1 MWLLSKLYYVKF
13 GVSSLFFSKVN
24 LRKTLGGGGRVG
36 SPLVKEGLRSMVLGY
51 LSDSQ
56 IVLIEPPSE
65 PIQ

>member
-13 GVSSLFFSKVN
+13 GVSSLFFSEVN
-24 LRKTLGGGGRVG
+24 LRKTLGGGRVG

-56 IVLIEPPSE
+56 IVLIEPPGE